1 MVLAIHQRNSV
12 RFLLLLSLA
21 LGERDCELR
30 PAFEPI
36 RSSHASSVNPDN
48 RLNESKSKPVPP
60 RFASLNSS
68 LEEVA
73 TNFRIEARA
82 IVFHRKHGRVFVC
95 AK

>member
-1 MVLAIHQRNSV
+1 MLFSPAQ
-12 RFLLLLSLA
+12 
-21 LGERDCELR
+21 GKRDRKLR
-30 PAFEPI
+30 SAFQPI
-36 RSSHASSVNPDN
+36 RGCHASDVNSDN
-48 RLNESKSKPVPP
+48 RLNESKSKPVPT
-60 RFASLNSS
+60 RFASLDSS